1 MKKSFKEF
9 TDRNFFITDSF
20 ESNDKGICQLT
31 FLIENTYF
39 NEILLTEKLKYAII
53 RLQGSKNY
61 WQNNQ

>member
-39 NEILLTEKLKYAII
+39 NENLLTEFMAKLKILTI
-53 RLQGSKNY
+53 FSVSK
-61 WQNNQ
+61 

>member
-31 FLIENTYF
+31 FLI
-39 NEILLTEKLKYAII
+39 
-53 RLQGSKNY
+53 
-61 WQNNQ
+61 

>member
-20 ESNDKGICQLT
+20 ESNDKGFCQLT